1 MWQDFWQSQVCAMAS
16 AINRV
21 LSSGVWRFL
30 LRFFQQR
37 DIVPCLRK
45 PRRAAFFDLH
55 LRLAF
60 IRGNVKA
67 RDK

>member
-1 MWQDFWQSQVCAMAS
+1 MWPDCWQSQVCAMAS
-16 AINRV
+16 ATDRV
-21 LSSGVWRFL
+21 LSSGIFCCGC
-30 LRFFQQR
+30 FQQR
-37 DIVPCLRK
+37 DIVPGLRK
-45 PRRAAFFDLH
+45 PRRAAFCDLH